1 MPVEEMIKEYN
12 LQGQIK
18 EQAEKKQRE
27 IFEKIIAAK
36 DKEWDSISVQQAALK
51 SGISA
56 PTIYRWV
63 QNGKLKNVEHKGSLV
78 RVSEK
83 ELRELDDKYNG

>member
-36 DKEWDSISVQQAALK
+36 DKDWDSISVQQAALK

-56 PTIYRWV
+56 PTIYR
-63 QNGKLKNVEHKGSLV
+63 
-78 RVSEK
+78 
-83 ELRELDDKYNG
+83 